1 MSHNPLH
8 KSFKTVRLRHHR
20 YDEPGAYSL
29 TIVAHNR
36 NSLFGEIIEGEMC
49 LNNLGEI
56 VREEWLRSA
65 QVRPA
70 FELDAFVIM
79 PNHVHGI
86 VMLNESAR
94 SAERIES
101 ARSAALQEG
110 TCREIQTKS
119 ARSAALP
126 LRNKNERSPASI
138 SSFVAGFKAAVTS
151 RIRALLK
158 EPGFQV
164 WQPRFHDHVIR
175 ADDDLQAIREYI
187 NNNPQQWNLDREN
200 PEFKP

>member
-101 ARSAALQEG
+101 ARSAAL
-110 TCREIQTKS
+110 
-119 ARSAALP
+119 P